1 MTSIHNVESTFTPFT
16 HSTEHLDLPQRFT
29 FPYYYTPHPL
39 ASQAMEQLQHYLE
52 NQTIWQHNFQQ
63 QGVMFGVLV
72 VKNQQGQLGYLS
84 SYAGSPLHSDDNEYV
99 DNKHVP
105 AFFVDA
111 IFDKKIYDQRFSQ
124 QEEAIAQL
132 AHQISELEST
142 PEFILLTQDLAVNL
156 TQSDKE
162 IAEQQQ
168 AMALAKIQ
176 RKQTRKEAE
185 SHTEPSLTQEEL
197 SLLINELGNQSSRE
211 KRDLKALKLH
221 WKETIAELTEQH
233 NKQIE
238 VIKSKK
244 AKQTALIKE
253 LKLASLKSCTFLNHY
268 GLSKSLFEL
277 FSKHDSKTNDQD
289 PISYSSE
296 QNLPKLLQTAL
307 KMGYV
312 PLALGE
318 FWWGSAPYD
327 QIRQHKNIYPANQS
341 KCFEI
346 IEHMLDGINVDESP
360 LEQTP
365 SYGKELG
372 IVYEDDVMV
381 VVNKPA
387 EFLSVPGKYI
397 TDSVHARIQAR
408 YPNATGPLIVHRLDM
423 STSGLLV
430 LTLTPETNKNIQK
443 QFIERTV
450 EKRYTALLEGN
461 IDSAH
466 GVIHLPLAG
475 DLEDRP
481 RQMVC
486 HEHGRSAETAYQVL
500 SHNNNRTKVYLYP
513 KTGRTHQ
520 LRVHCAHQAGLNTPI
535 VGDDLYGFTDQRLH
549 LHAGYL
555 KLRHPITNIEME
567 FEVDAEF

>member
-1 MTSIHNVESTFTPFT
+1 MTTIHSIESKLTPFT
-16 HSTEHLDLPQRFT
+16 HSTEHHDLPQRFT

-39 ASQAMEQLQHYLE
+39 ASQAMKQLQHYLE

-63 QGVMFGVLV
+63 QGVMFGILV
-72 VKNQQGQLGYLS
+72 VKNQKGKLGYLS
-84 SYAGSPLHSDDNEYV
+84 SYADSPLHSDANKHV
-99 DNKHVP
+99 DNKHIP

-111 IFDKKIYDQRFSQ
+111 IFDNEIYYQRFSQ

-132 AHQISELEST
+132 VHQISELESS
-142 PEFILLTQDLAVNL
+142 PAFIQLTQDLATNVN
-156 TQSDKE
+156 QADQE

-176 RKQTRKEAE
+176 RKQARKEAE
-185 SHTEPSLTQEEL
+185 SHTDPSLTQEEL
-197 SLLINELGNQSSRE
+197 SLLINELGNQSSRD
-211 KRDLKALKLH
+211 KRALKALKLH
-221 WKETIAELTEQH
+221 WKETISELTEQH
-233 NKQIE
+233 NKQLTVIE
-238 VIKSKK
+238 LEKD
-244 AKQTALIKE
+244 KQIQLVDA
-253 LKLASLKSCTFLNHY
+253 LKLTSLKSCLFLNQN
-268 GLSKSLFEL
+268 GASKSLFEL
-277 FSKHDSKTNDQD
+277 FTNDNSKENSQD

-296 QNLPKLLQTAL
+296 QNLPKLLQTAF
-307 KMGYV
+307 KMGYT
-312 PLALGE
+312 PIALGE
-318 FWWGSAPYD
+318 FWWGSAPYN
-327 QIRQHKNIYPANQS
+327 QIRQHKNIYPACQS

-346 IEHMLDGINVDESP
+346 IEHMLDGMKVDESP

-365 SYGKELG
+365 SNGKELE
-372 IVYEDDVMV
+372 IIYEDDVMV

-397 TDSVHARIQAR
+397 TDSVQSRIQAR

-486 HEHGRSAETAYQVL
+486 HEHGRSAETTYHVL
-500 SHNNNRTKVYLYP
+500 SCNKNRTKVYLYP

-567 FEVDAEF
+567 FEVGAEF